1 MITDVKIFDTD
12 NFTTLFETASPIK
25 INIRD
30 ERKSTTFQV
39 ESGETRSDHIVV
51 QAVEIG
57 MELILSGELKN
68 AFGLMQQVWEQNTL
82 VGIQTRVKTYQPM
95 LLVNFYHDETAE
107 MADAVQLSLRFTEWR
122 TVTPEYGDLPAR
134 KVQKPSQSSTVK
146 RGGAQTKS
154 VSEERKKSV
163 LVRVLGG

>member
-12 NFTTLFETASPIK
+12 SFTTLFETASPIK

-30 ERKSTTFQV
+30 EHKATTFQV
-39 ESGETRSDHIVV
+39 ESGETRSDHVVV

-57 MELILSGELKN
+57 MDLILSGELKN
-68 AFGLMQQVWEQNTL
+68 AFGLMQQAWEQNKL

-95 LLVNFYHDETAE
+95 LLVNFYHDETSE
-107 MADAVQLSLRFTEWR
+107 MADAIQLSLRFTEWR
-122 TVTPEYGDLPAR
+122 SVTPEYGDLPPK